1 LGLAFCGVE
10 DFFRGLH
17 HHTNIAVV
25 LFAMGNWWLDSQG
38 RNNLAGIPGDAT
50 NPAVLPDYLI
60 VDLLIR
66 NQRAKEDFLAMLPS
80 MTADEQV
87 RLNALTDANP
97 ATLLPFP
104 FNDQAVEDQFMHTLN
119 SRGFRDPN
127 RKR

>member
-1 LGLAFCGVE
+1 
-10 DFFRGLH
+10 
-17 HHTNIAVV
+17 
-25 LFAMGNWWLDSQG
+25 MGNWWLDSQG